1 MYENEKHIS
10 KYFDVLEKY
19 FLFIENKDDSLNI
32 NLLNSMKNNLF
43 LNLVGFRIISNVFQ
57 INIHKNNDLEDIFF
71 KSKKAF
77 YIYLEYLEQI
87 VNKDNFIELNQ
98 SDLILFVY
106 SKTIDH
112 FQSFDLSNNET
123 SVQTEKKQNTILDI
137 SKIIEPLLWF
147 DNPNIN
153 NRVKIVGLLRGVFPL
168 FMENKY
174 LSLYFYKV
182 HSIDKEREHIV
193 NNYYEYLSNFI
204 QKVKKIKY
212 TDTEWQDLILNI
224 T

>member
-1 MYENEKHIS
+1 MYENEKHVS
-10 KYFDVLEKY
+10 KYFDVLDKY

-57 INIHKNNDLEDIFF
+57 INIHRNSDLEDIFF

-112 FQSFDLSNNET
+112 FQSFDVSNNET
-123 SVQTEKKQNTILDI
+123 SVQTETTQNTILDI

-182 HSIDKEREHIV
+182 HSIDKEREHVV

-212 TDTEWQDLILNI
+212 TDTEWQDLILH
-224 T
+224 TM

>member
-57 INIHKNNDLEDIFF
+57 INIHKNSDLEDIFF

-87 VNKDNFIELNQ
+87 VNKENFIELNQ

-112 FQSFDLSNNET
+112 FQSFDVSNNET
-123 SVQTEKKQNTILDI
+123 SIQTEKNQNTILDI

-153 NRVKIVGLLRGVFPL
+153 NRVKIVGLLRGFFPL
-168 FMENKY
+168 LMENKY

-182 HSIDKEREHIV
+182 HIIDKEREHV
-193 NNYYEYLSNFI
+193 MNNYYEYLSNFI

-212 TDTEWQDLILNI
+212 TDTEWQDLILE